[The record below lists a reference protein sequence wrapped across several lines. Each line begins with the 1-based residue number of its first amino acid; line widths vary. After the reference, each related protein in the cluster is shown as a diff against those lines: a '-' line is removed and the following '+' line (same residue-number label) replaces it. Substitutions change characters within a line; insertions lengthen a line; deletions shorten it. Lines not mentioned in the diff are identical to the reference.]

1 MKASKLLKF
10 VGVGM
15 VFSSFLFACSH
26 KDSDVKTIGVLQYME
41 HGALDAAYEG
51 FIVGLAEKGYIE
63 GENIKI
69 DLKNAHG
76 DLTTA
81 QTIANQ
87 YVSDD
92 VDMMFAIATQAVQSA
107 YNATKEIPILMTA
120 VTDPVEAGVVKD
132 WNQSGTNVTGTSDL
146 TPVAKQM
153 ELITELVPEAKTVG
167 VIYTTSEVN
176 SEVQVKMAE
185 EAASNLGLQVIRV
198 GVTTV
203 NDIPQAVAS
212 VIDKVDAMYAPTDNL
227 IASSMP
233 VLWNVCLDK
242 KVPIV
247 AGVDTMVIDGG
258 IATEGIDYYQ
268 LGYETGLMA
277 AQVLEG
283 KDPSTMPI
291 NTLQNTTLIVNQK
304 NAEAIGLSIPDSILK
319 GAEIIGGE
327 KDGSFINSLRA
338 RTHFWDLGSRC
349 LFDL

>member
-1 MKASKLLKF
+1 MTHLSLTRSKMNIGDDRMKASKLLKF

-51 FIVGLAEKGYIE
+51 FIAGLAEEGYIE

-76 DLTTA
+76 NLTTA

-107 YNATKEIPILMTA
+107 YNATKDIPILMTA

-233 VLWNVCLDK
+233 VLWNACLDK

-327 KDGSFINSLRA
+327 
-338 RTHFWDLGSRC
+338 
-349 LFDL
+349 

>member
-1 MKASKLLKF
+1 MTHLSLTRSKMNIGDDRMKASKLLKF

-51 FIVGLAEKGYIE
+51 FIAGLAEEGYIE

-69 DLKNAHG
+69 DLKNAQG

-107 YNATKEIPILMTA
+107 YNATKDIPILMTA

-327 KDGSFINSLRA
+327 
-338 RTHFWDLGSRC
+338 
-349 LFDL
+349 

>member
-1 MKASKLLKF
+1 MKASKVLKGL
-10 VGVGM
+10 GVGM
-15 VFSSFLFACSH
+15 ICCYCSFLAGCSQ
-26 KDSDVKTIGVLQYME
+26 KTDSDMKTIGVLQYTE
-41 HGALDAAYEG
+41 HAALDASYEG
-51 FIVGLAEKGYIE
+51 FIAALEDEGYVDGDNIHIE
-63 GENIKI
+63 F
-69 DLKNAHG
+69 KNAQG
-76 DLTTA
+76 QNPTA
-81 QTIANQ
+81 QTIASQLVN
-87 YVSDD
+87 SN
-92 VDMMFAIATQAVQSA
+92 VDLVFAIATPAAQAA
-107 YNATKEIPILMTA
+107 YNATKDIPIVITA
-120 VTDPVEAGVVKD
+120 VTDPVESGLTKAWDV
-132 WNQSGTNVTGTSDL
+132 SGTNETGTSDL
-146 TPVAKQM
+146 TPVPKQM

-233 VLWNVCLDK
+233 VLWNACLDK

-327 KDGSFINSLRA
+327 
-338 RTHFWDLGSRC
+338 
-349 LFDL
+349 

>member
-1 MKASKLLKF
+1 MTHLSLTRSKMNIGDDRMKASKLLKF

-51 FIVGLAEKGYIE
+51 FIAGLAEEGYIE

-76 DLTTA
+76 NLTTA

-92 VDMMFAIATQAVQSA
+92 VDMIFAIATQAVQSA
-107 YNATKEIPILMTA
+107 YNATKDIPILMTA

-167 VIYTTSEVN
+167 VIYTTSEIN

-233 VLWNVCLDK
+233 VLWNACLDK

-319 GAEIIGGE
+319 GAEIVGGE
-327 KDGSFINSLRA
+327 
-338 RTHFWDLGSRC
+338 
-349 LFDL
+349 

>member
-15 VFSSFLFACSH
+15 FFSSFLFACSH
-26 KDSDVKTIGVLQYME
+26 ETSDVQTIGVLQYME

-51 FIVGLAEKGYIE
+51 FIAGLAEEGYIE

-69 DLKNAHG
+69 DLKNAQG

-153 ELITELVPEAKTVG
+153 ELITELVPEAKTIG

-176 SEVQVKMAE
+176 SEVQVKLAE
-185 EAASNLGLQVIRV
+185 EAASNLGLEVIRV

-304 NAEAIGLSIPDSILK
+304 HAEAIGLSIPDSILK
-319 GAEIIGGE
+319 GAEIVGGE
-327 KDGSFINSLRA
+327 
-338 RTHFWDLGSRC
+338 
-349 LFDL
+349 

>member
-1 MKASKLLKF
+1 MNIGDDRMKASKLLKF

-69 DLKNAHG
+69 DLKNAQG
-76 DLTTA
+76 DLTTT

-107 YNATKEIPILMTA
+107 YNATKDIPILMTA

-233 VLWNVCLDK
+233 VLWNACLDK

-327 KDGSFINSLRA
+327 
-338 RTHFWDLGSRC
+338 
-349 LFDL
+349 

>member
-1 MKASKLLKF
+1 MNIGDDRMKASKLLKF

-51 FIVGLAEKGYIE
+51 FIAGLAEGGYIE

-69 DLKNAHG
+69 DLKNAQG
-76 DLTTA
+76 DLTTT

-107 YNATKEIPILMTA
+107 YNATKDIPILMTA

-233 VLWNVCLDK
+233 VLWNACLDK

-327 KDGSFINSLRA
+327 
-338 RTHFWDLGSRC
+338 
-349 LFDL
+349 

>member
-1 MKASKLLKF
+1 MTHLSLTRSKMNIGDDRMKASKLLKF

-51 FIVGLAEKGYIE
+51 FIAGLAEEGYIE

-69 DLKNAHG
+69 DLKNAQG

-107 YNATKEIPILMTA
+107 YNATKDIPILMTA

-233 VLWNVCLDK
+233 VLWNACLDK

-327 KDGSFINSLRA
+327 
-338 RTHFWDLGSRC
+338 
-349 LFDL
+349 

>member
-1 MKASKLLKF
+1 MNIGDDRMKASKLLKF

-51 FIVGLAEKGYIE
+51 FIAGLAEEGYIE
-63 GENIKI
+63 GENIKF
-69 DLKNAHG
+69 DLKNAQG

-107 YNATKEIPILMTA
+107 YNATKDIPILMTA

-233 VLWNVCLDK
+233 VLWNACLDK

-327 KDGSFINSLRA
+327 
-338 RTHFWDLGSRC
+338 
-349 LFDL
+349 

>member
-1 MKASKLLKF
+1 MTHLSSTRSKMNIGDDRMKASKLLKF

-51 FIVGLAEKGYIE
+51 FIAGLAEEGYIE

-69 DLKNAHG
+69 DLKNAQG

-327 KDGSFINSLRA
+327 
-338 RTHFWDLGSRC
+338 
-349 LFDL
+349 

>member
-1 MKASKLLKF
+1 
-10 VGVGM
+10 
-15 VFSSFLFACSH
+15 
-26 KDSDVKTIGVLQYME
+26 ME

-51 FIVGLAEKGYIE
+51 FIAGLAEEGYIE

-76 DLTTA
+76 NLTTA

-107 YNATKEIPILMTA
+107 YNATKDIPILMTA

-233 VLWNVCLDK
+233 VLWNACLDK

-327 KDGSFINSLRA
+327 
-338 RTHFWDLGSRC
+338 
-349 LFDL
+349 

>member
-1 MKASKLLKF
+1 MTHLSLTRSKMNIGDDRMKASKLLKF

-51 FIVGLAEKGYIE
+51 FIAGLAEEGYIE

-76 DLTTA
+76 NLTTA

-92 VDMMFAIATQAVQSA
+92 VDMIFAIATQAVQSA
-107 YNATKEIPILMTA
+107 YNATKDIPILMTA
-120 VTDPVEAGVVKD
+120 VTDPVEAGVVTD

-233 VLWNVCLDK
+233 VLWNACLDK

-291 NTLQNTTLIVNQK
+291 KTLENTSLVVNQEH
-304 NAEAIGLSIPDSILK
+304 ADAIGLTIPDSILER
-319 GAEIIGGE
+319 AEIVTSE
-327 KDGSFINSLRA
+327 E
-338 RTHFWDLGSRC
+338 
-349 LFDL
+349 

>member
-1 MKASKLLKF
+1 MNIGDDRMKASKLLKF

-51 FIVGLAEKGYIE
+51 FIAGLAEEGYIE

-107 YNATKEIPILMTA
+107 YNATKDIPILMTA

-233 VLWNVCLDK
+233 VLWNACLDK

-327 KDGSFINSLRA
+327 
-338 RTHFWDLGSRC
+338 
-349 LFDL
+349 

>member
-1 MKASKLLKF
+1 MTHLSLTRSKMNIGDDRMKASKLLKF

-51 FIVGLAEKGYIE
+51 FIAGLAEEGYIE

-69 DLKNAHG
+69 DLKNAQG

-107 YNATKEIPILMTA
+107 YNATKDIPILMTA

-212 VIDKVDAMYAPTDNL
+212 VIDKVDVMYAPTDNL

-233 VLWNVCLDK
+233 VLWNACLDK

-319 GAEIIGGE
+319 GAEIVGGE
-327 KDGSFINSLRA
+327 
-338 RTHFWDLGSRC
+338 
-349 LFDL
+349 

>member
-1 MKASKLLKF
+1 MKASKVLKGL
-10 VGVGM
+10 GVGM
-15 VFSSFLFACSH
+15 ICCYCSLLAGCSQ
-26 KDSDVKTIGVLQYME
+26 KTDSDMKTIGVLQYTE
-41 HGALDAAYEG
+41 HAALDASYEG
-51 FIVGLAEKGYIE
+51 FIAALEDEGYVDGDNIHIE
-63 GENIKI
+63 F
-69 DLKNAHG
+69 KNAQG
-76 DLTTA
+76 QNPTA
-81 QTIANQ
+81 QTIASQLVN
-87 YVSDD
+87 SN
-92 VDMMFAIATQAVQSA
+92 VDLVFAIATPAAQAA
-107 YNATKEIPILMTA
+107 YNATKDIPIVITA
-120 VTDPVEAGVVKD
+120 VTDPVESGLTKAWDV
-132 WNQSGTNVTGTSDL
+132 SGTNVTGTSDL

-233 VLWNVCLDK
+233 VLWNACLDK

-327 KDGSFINSLRA
+327 
-338 RTHFWDLGSRC
+338 
-349 LFDL
+349 

>member
-1 MKASKLLKF
+1 MNIGDDRMKASKLLKF

-51 FIVGLAEKGYIE
+51 FIAGLAEEGYIE

-69 DLKNAHG
+69 DLKNAQG

-107 YNATKEIPILMTA
+107 YNATKDIPILMTA

-233 VLWNVCLDK
+233 VLWNACLDK

-247 AGVDTMVIDGG
+247 AGVDTMLIDGG

-327 KDGSFINSLRA
+327 
-338 RTHFWDLGSRC
+338 
-349 LFDL
+349 

>member
-1 MKASKLLKF
+1 MTHLSLTRSKMNIGDDRMKASKLLKF

-51 FIVGLAEKGYIE
+51 FIAGLAEEGYIE

-69 DLKNAHG
+69 DLKNAQG

-87 YVSDD
+87 YVSDG

-233 VLWNVCLDK
+233 VLWNACLDK

-327 KDGSFINSLRA
+327 
-338 RTHFWDLGSRC
+338 
-349 LFDL
+349 

>member
-1 MKASKLLKF
+1 MNIGDDRMKASKLLKF

-51 FIVGLAEKGYIE
+51 FIVGLAEKGFIE

-69 DLKNAHG
+69 DLKNAQG

-107 YNATKEIPILMTA
+107 YNATKDIPILMTA

-233 VLWNVCLDK
+233 VLWNACLDK

-327 KDGSFINSLRA
+327 
-338 RTHFWDLGSRC
+338 
-349 LFDL
+349 

>member
-1 MKASKLLKF
+1 MNIGDDRMKASKLLKF

-107 YNATKEIPILMTA
+107 YNATKDIPILMTA

-153 ELITELVPEAKTVG
+153 DLITELVPEAKTVG

-233 VLWNVCLDK
+233 VLWNACLDK

-327 KDGSFINSLRA
+327 
-338 RTHFWDLGSRC
+338 
-349 LFDL
+349 

>member
-1 MKASKLLKF
+1 MNVGDDRMKASKLLKF

-51 FIVGLAEKGYIE
+51 FIAGLAEEGYIE

-69 DLKNAHG
+69 DLKNAQG

-107 YNATKEIPILMTA
+107 YNATKDIPILMTA

-233 VLWNVCLDK
+233 VLWNACLDK

-327 KDGSFINSLRA
+327 
-338 RTHFWDLGSRC
+338 
-349 LFDL
+349 

>member
-1 MKASKLLKF
+1 MNIGDYRMKASKLLKF

-51 FIVGLAEKGYIE
+51 FIAGLAEEGYIE

-69 DLKNAHG
+69 DLKNAQG
-76 DLTTA
+76 DLTTT

-107 YNATKEIPILMTA
+107 YNATKDIPILMTA

-233 VLWNVCLDK
+233 VLWNACLDK

-327 KDGSFINSLRA
+327 
-338 RTHFWDLGSRC
+338 
-349 LFDL
+349 

>member
-1 MKASKLLKF
+1 MKASKVLKGL
-10 VGVGM
+10 GVGM
-15 VFSSFLFACSH
+15 ICCYCSLLAGCSQ
-26 KDSDVKTIGVLQYME
+26 KTDSDMKTIGVLQYTE
-41 HGALDAAYEG
+41 HAALDASYEG
-51 FIVGLAEKGYIE
+51 FIAALEDEGYVD
-63 GENIKI
+63 GDNIHI
-69 DLKNAHG
+69 DFKNAQG
-76 DLTTA
+76 QNPTA
-81 QTIANQ
+81 QTIASQLVN
-87 YVSDD
+87 SN
-92 VDMMFAIATQAVQSA
+92 VDLVFAIATPAAQAA
-107 YNATKEIPILMTA
+107 YNATKDIPIVITA
-120 VTDPVEAGVVKD
+120 VTDPVESGLTKAWDV
-132 WNQSGTNVTGTSDL
+132 SGTNVTGTSDL

-233 VLWNVCLDK
+233 VLWNACLDK

-327 KDGSFINSLRA
+327 
-338 RTHFWDLGSRC
+338 
-349 LFDL
+349 

>member
-1 MKASKLLKF
+1 MNIGDDRMKASKLLKF
-10 VGVGM
+10 VGVGI

-51 FIVGLAEKGYIE
+51 FIAGLAEEGYIE

-69 DLKNAHG
+69 DLKNAQG

-107 YNATKEIPILMTA
+107 YNATKDIPILMTA

-233 VLWNVCLDK
+233 VLWNACLDK

-319 GAEIIGGE
+319 GAEIIGG
-327 KDGSFINSLRA
+327 D
-338 RTHFWDLGSRC
+338 
-349 LFDL
+349 

>member
-1 MKASKLLKF
+1 MNIGDDRMKASKLLKF

-51 FIVGLAEKGYIE
+51 FIAGLAEEGYIE

-69 DLKNAHG
+69 DLKNAQG

-233 VLWNVCLDK
+233 VLWNACLDK

-327 KDGSFINSLRA
+327 
-338 RTHFWDLGSRC
+338 
-349 LFDL
+349 

>member
-1 MKASKLLKF
+1 MNIGDDRMKASKLLKF

-107 YNATKEIPILMTA
+107 YNATKDIPILMTA

-233 VLWNVCLDK
+233 VLWNACLDK

-327 KDGSFINSLRA
+327 
-338 RTHFWDLGSRC
+338 
-349 LFDL
+349 

>member
-1 MKASKLLKF
+1 MNIGDDRMKASKLLKF

-51 FIVGLAEKGYIE
+51 FIAGLAEEGYIE

-69 DLKNAHG
+69 DLKNAQG
-76 DLTTA
+76 DLTTT

-107 YNATKEIPILMTA
+107 YNATKDIPILMTA

-233 VLWNVCLDK
+233 VLWNACLDK

-319 GAEIIGGE
+319 GAEIVGGE
-327 KDGSFINSLRA
+327 
-338 RTHFWDLGSRC
+338 
-349 LFDL
+349 

>member
-1 MKASKLLKF
+1 MTHLSLTRSKMNIGDDRMKASKLLKF

-51 FIVGLAEKGYIE
+51 FIAGLAEEGYIE

-76 DLTTA
+76 NLTTA

-92 VDMMFAIATQAVQSA
+92 VDMIFAIATQAVQSA
-107 YNATKEIPILMTA
+107 YNATKDIPILMTA

-167 VIYTTSEVN
+167 VIYTTSEIN

-212 VIDKVDAMYAPTDNL
+212 VIDKVDVMYAPTDNL

-233 VLWNVCLDK
+233 VLWNACLDK

-327 KDGSFINSLRA
+327 
-338 RTHFWDLGSRC
+338 
-349 LFDL
+349 

>member
-1 MKASKLLKF
+1 MNIGDDRMKASKLLKF

-51 FIVGLAEKGYIE
+51 FIAGLAEEGYIE

-69 DLKNAHG
+69 DLKNAQG
-76 DLTTA
+76 DLTTT

-107 YNATKEIPILMTA
+107 YNATKDIPILMTA

-227 IASSMP
+227 IASTMP
-233 VLWNVCLDK
+233 VLWNACLDK

-268 LGYETGLMA
+268 LGYETSLMA

-327 KDGSFINSLRA
+327 
-338 RTHFWDLGSRC
+338 
-349 LFDL
+349 

>member
-1 MKASKLLKF
+1 MKASKLLKCL
-10 VGVGM
+10 GVGM
-15 VFSSFLFACSH
+15 VFSSFLFACTH

-41 HGALDAAYEG
+41 HGALDASYEG
-51 FIVGLAEKGYIE
+51 FIAALEAEGYVE

-69 DLKNAHG
+69 DLKNAQG
-76 DLTTA
+76 NLSTA

-87 YVSDD
+87 YVSNH
-92 VDMMFAIATQAVQSA
+92 VDMIFSIATQAVQSA

-132 WNQSGTNVTGTSDL
+132 WKQSETNVTGTSDL

-153 ELITELVPEAKTVG
+153 ELIKTLVPNAKTVG

-176 SEVQVKMAE
+176 SEVQVNLAE
-185 EAASNLGLQVIRV
+185 EAAAKLGLEVIRV

-203 NDIPQAVAS
+203 NDIPQAVTS

-233 VLWNVCLDK
+233 VLWNACTEK
-242 KVPIV
+242 KVPII
-247 AGVDTMVIDGG
+247 AGVDTMVVDGA

-277 AQVLEG
+277 VEVLDG

-291 NTLQNTTLIVNQK
+291 HTLEKTTLIVNQD
-304 NAEAIGLSIPDSILK
+304 NADAIGLIIPESILK
-319 GAEIIGGE
+319 EAEVVTG
-327 KDGSFINSLRA
+327 D
-338 RTHFWDLGSRC
+338 
-349 LFDL
+349 

>member
-1 MKASKLLKF
+1 MNIGDDRMKASKLLKF

-107 YNATKEIPILMTA
+107 YNATKDIPILMTA

-233 VLWNVCLDK
+233 VLWNACLDE

-327 KDGSFINSLRA
+327 
-338 RTHFWDLGSRC
+338 
-349 LFDL
+349 

>member
-1 MKASKLLKF
+1 MNIGDDRMKASKLLKF

-51 FIVGLAEKGYIE
+51 FIAGLAEEGYIE

-69 DLKNAHG
+69 DLKNAQG

-107 YNATKEIPILMTA
+107 YNATKDIPILMTA

-167 VIYTTSEVN
+167 VIYTTSEIN

-233 VLWNVCLDK
+233 VLWNACLDK

-327 KDGSFINSLRA
+327 
-338 RTHFWDLGSRC
+338 
-349 LFDL
+349 

>member
-1 MKASKLLKF
+1 MNIGDDRMKASKLLKF

-107 YNATKEIPILMTA
+107 YNATKDIPILMTA

-233 VLWNVCLDK
+233 VLWNACLDK

-277 AQVLEG
+277 AEVLEG

-327 KDGSFINSLRA
+327 
-338 RTHFWDLGSRC
+338 
-349 LFDL
+349 

>member
-1 MKASKLLKF
+1 MTHLSLTRSKMNIGDDRMKASKLLKF

-51 FIVGLAEKGYIE
+51 FIAGLAEEGYIE

-69 DLKNAHG
+69 DLKNAQG

-87 YVSDD
+87 YVSDG

-167 VIYTTSEVN
+167 VIYTTSEIN

-233 VLWNVCLDK
+233 VLWNACLDK

-327 KDGSFINSLRA
+327 
-338 RTHFWDLGSRC
+338 
-349 LFDL
+349 

>member
-1 MKASKLLKF
+1 MKASKVLKGL
-10 VGVGM
+10 GVGM
-15 VFSSFLFACSH
+15 ICCYCSFLAGCSQ
-26 KDSDVKTIGVLQYME
+26 KTDSDMKTIGVLQYTE
-41 HGALDAAYEG
+41 HAALDASYEG
-51 FIVGLAEKGYIE
+51 FIAALEDEGYVDGDNIHIE
-63 GENIKI
+63 F
-69 DLKNAHG
+69 KNAQG
-76 DLTTA
+76 QNPTA
-81 QTIANQ
+81 QTIASQLVN
-87 YVSDD
+87 SN
-92 VDMMFAIATQAVQSA
+92 VDLVFAIATPAAQAA
-107 YNATKEIPILMTA
+107 YNATKDIPIVITA
-120 VTDPVEAGVVKD
+120 VTDPVESGLTKAWDV
-132 WNQSGTNVTGTSDL
+132 SGTNVTGTSDL

-176 SEVQVKMAE
+176 SEVQFKMAE

-283 KDPSTMPI
+283 KDPSTIPI

-327 KDGSFINSLRA
+327 
-338 RTHFWDLGSRC
+338 
-349 LFDL
+349 

>member
-1 MKASKLLKF
+1 MTHLSLTRSKMNIGDDRMKASKLLKF

-51 FIVGLAEKGYIE
+51 FIAGLAEEGYIE

-76 DLTTA
+76 NLTTA

-92 VDMMFAIATQAVQSA
+92 VDMIFAIATQAVQSA
-107 YNATKEIPILMTA
+107 YNATKDIPILMTA

-233 VLWNVCLDK
+233 VLWNACLDK

-319 GAEIIGGE
+319 GAEIVGGE
-327 KDGSFINSLRA
+327 
-338 RTHFWDLGSRC
+338 
-349 LFDL
+349 

>member
-1 MKASKLLKF
+1 MNIGDDRMKASKLLKF

-63 GENIKI
+63 RENIKI
-69 DLKNAHG
+69 DLKNAQG

-107 YNATKEIPILMTA
+107 YNATKDIPILMTA

-233 VLWNVCLDK
+233 VLWNACLDK

-327 KDGSFINSLRA
+327 
-338 RTHFWDLGSRC
+338 
-349 LFDL
+349 

>member
-1 MKASKLLKF
+1 MKASKLLKGL
-10 VGVGM
+10 GVGM
-15 VFSSFLFACSH
+15 VFSSFLFACSNV
-26 KDSDVKTIGVLQYME
+26 DSDVKTIGVLQYME
-41 HGALDAAYEG
+41 HGALDASYEG
-51 FIVGLAEKGYIE
+51 FVAALEAEGYVE

-69 DLKNAHG
+69 DLKNAQG
-76 DLTTA
+76 NLATA

-92 VDMMFAIATQAVQSA
+92 ADMIFSIATQAVQSA

-132 WNQSGTNVTGTSDL
+132 WKQSETNVTGTSDL

-153 ELITELVPEAKTVG
+153 ELIKELVPDAKTVG

-176 SEVQVKMAE
+176 SEVQVNLAE
-185 EAASNLGLQVIRV
+185 EVAAKLGLEVIRV

-212 VIDKVDAMYAPTDNL
+212 VIDKVDVMYAPTDNL

-233 VLWNVCLDK
+233 VLWNACMDK
-242 KVPIV
+242 QVPII
-247 AGVDTMVIDGG
+247 AGVDTMVVDGA

-277 AQVLEG
+277 VEVLEG
-283 KDPSTMPI
+283 KNPSTMPI
-291 NTLQNTTLIVNQK
+291 HTLEKTTLIINQK
-304 NAEAIGLSIPDSILK
+304 NADAIGLSIPDSVLK
-319 GAEIIGGE
+319 DAKIVGGE
-327 KDGSFINSLRA
+327 
-338 RTHFWDLGSRC
+338 
-349 LFDL
+349 